1 MMAEAST
8 LPAPLEAIR
17 RLARG
22 RAAARATDCSFAEL
36 VWAHFLRQREVHE
49 TGNLHG
55 AAEEAYRER
64 LAAFERAQGRVLN
77 AYWCTSEA
85 SAVAL
90 TSKPGGRLA
99 RLLRRPPETRFHAAT
114 DWVARDSPEIANA
127 LHTCETLAMRAG
139 EMLRGPPERVAMQW
153 TLAVA
158 GHLLGFL
165 DEQGRSQSRAEATRL
180 VRRKRN
186 ELASIE
192 AYYHRAG
199 EKVGRLVYFAGML
212 YGVALVAAAG
222 LAAGGLLWWWTGL
235 GPSDETTYRLAI
247 SYSMGAV
254 GALMSVM
261 TRMGSS
267 KEGAFTLDFEVG
279 RGPLRSLGIVRPF
292 IGAISALVI
301 FFALEGDI
309 VQPLPAKEPSLY
321 VFAIA
326 SFFAGFSER
335 WASVIFGRAER
346 MLSGSDEPSLPAEG
360 SKEKRVTTERSAHA

>member
-1 MMAEAST
+1 
-8 LPAPLEAIR
+8 
-17 RLARG
+17 
-22 RAAARATDCSFAEL
+22 
-36 VWAHFLRQREVHE
+36 
-49 TGNLHG
+49 
-55 AAEEAYRER
+55 
-64 LAAFERAQGRVLN
+64 
-77 AYWCTSEA
+77 
-85 SAVAL
+85 L

-99 RLLRRPPETRFHAAT
+99 RLFRRPPETRFHAAT
-114 DWVARDSPEIANA
+114 DWVARDSPEIANT

-139 EMLRGPPERVAMQW
+139 EMLRGPAERVAMQW

-158 GHLLGFL
+158 GHLLGFV
-165 DEQGRSQSRAEATRL
+165 DDQGRSQSRAEATRL
-180 VRRKRN
+180 IRRKRN

-212 YGVALVAAAG
+212 YGVALVTAAG

-235 GPSDETTYRLAI
+235 DPNDETTHRLVI

-267 KEGAFTLDFEVG
+267 KEGAFSLDFEVG
-279 RGPLRSLGIVRPF
+279 RGPLRSLGILRPF
-292 IGAISALVI
+292 IGAISALVV

-309 VQPLPAKEPSLY
+309 VQPLPAEEPSLY
-321 VFAIA
+321 LFAIA
-326 SFFAGFSER
+326 GFFAGFSER

-346 MLSGSDEPSLPAEG
+346 MLSGSDEPSPPPEH
-360 SKEKRVTTERSAHA
+360 SKETGVTTERSRHA